1 MRLLNLLFNLNNFVS
16 GNKGN
21 ENQPSN
27 TTQARIVTETLLY
40 FKHFY
45 GQISPIKGERCRQA
59 LQPLLKHQ
67 PMRTLNQGLTTTPG
81 TSCPALF

>member
-1 MRLLNLLFNLNNFVS
+1 MCLLNLLFNLNNFVS

-27 TTQARIVTETLLY
+27 TTQAAIVTETLLY

-45 GQISPIKGERCRQA
+45 GEISSREKGADR
-59 LQPLLKHQ
+59 LYSPY
-67 PMRTLNQGLTTTPG
+67 
-81 TSCPALF
+81 